1 MRTPRLLLAILMA
14 LAAGGIPIVAAAPA
28 ADPDPVQVFFSR
40 DPDSFNDFTA
50 VFAVSRDVPKSYEL
64 RRRQCPRRAS
74 LHLHVI
80 QFHLSRNGRT
90 RPVAGCHHVVECP
103 RPTLS

>member
-14 LAAGGIPIVAAAPA
+14 LAAGGLPIATAAPA

-50 VFAVSRDVPKSYEL
+50 VFAVSRDVPKFHQL
-64 RRRQCPRRAS
+64 RRRTCPRRALKS

-80 QFHLSRNGRT
+80 QFH
-90 RPVAGCHHVVECP
+90 
-103 RPTLS
+103 